1 MEVKIYVGNMS
12 YETTEENLRTL
23 FTQAGTVV
31 TVDVIKDRDTR
42 QPKGFAFV
50 TMASQNDATNAIN
63 MFNGKDLNGRP
74 LTVNV
79 ARPREER
86 PAGGRSFGNNRSSN
100 RRGGGG
106 GSNNRY

>member
-1 MEVKIYVGNMS
+1 LEVKIYVGNMS

-23 FTQAGTVV
+23 FAQAGTVV
-31 TVDVIKDRDTR
+31 TVDLIKDRDTQR
-42 QPKGFAFV
+42 PKGFAFV
-50 TMASQNDATNAIN
+50 TMGSQTDATNAIN
-63 MFNGKDLNGRP
+63 MFNGKEVNGRP

-86 PAGGRSFGNNRSSN
+86 PSGGRSFNNNRSN

-106 GSNNRY
+106 SNSRY